1 MPLPTIT
8 EGAGVGVVVMAPEN
22 NKEENGS
29 VKDSHKQSARRKG
42 RGRTISENDNP
53 GDLSGSRGKLGVKSP
68 VKEGRIPRNQSAPH
82 FAVANRNMST
92 TFTPLNRS
100 TDYIDISTRIISIRA
115 NPNCFTVVTSCFCAC
130 LLLFVVC
137 STG

>member
-8 EGAGVGVVVMAPEN
+8 EGARVGVVVVAPEN

-92 TFTPLNRS
+92 TFTPLNRY
-100 TDYIDISTRIISIRA
+100 TTNIDISTRIISIREG
-115 NPNCFTVVTSCFCAC
+115 FF
-130 LLLFVVC
+130 
-137 STG
+137 